1 MTATEREKNLYGCS
15 VQVVSRSEEQIEYK
29 LADKSGDVLM
39 TSYQIFPGVELIY
52 NDVHAKRCY
61 VERAPIGNYLEIN
74 HCREGRIEFAFHDDY
89 FYLTKGDFSLNVK
102 HESPH
107 ESYFP
112 LSHYHGVSVLIDLDR
127 APKNLNCIL
136 RDVNVCPKELSDKF
150 CKDSFCF
157 IARPTAKLEHLF
169 SDFYSVP
176 HNIRKGFFK
185 IKVLE
190 LLLHLFHYEDTSQNE
205 INKRSVKKSSVNL
218 AKNVCNYLTEHMDS
232 HITISELGEIFLVSQ
247 TTLKKSFKDVYGVS
261 IYAFIRSQKM
271 QVAALLLRQTECTVL
286 EIAGKCGYDNGSKF
300 ACAFKNVIGML
311 PNEYRNTH
319 VEEDILHFGAVY
331 VEK

>member
-1 MTATEREKNLYGCS
+1 MKDMTATEREKNLYGRS
-15 VQVVSRSEEQIEYK
+15 VQIVSRSEEQIVYK
-29 LADKSGDVLM
+29 LTDKSGDVLM

-52 NDVHAKRCY
+52 NDVHARRCY
-61 VERAPIGNYLEIN
+61 VERAPRGNYIEIN
-74 HCREGRIEFAFHDDY
+74 HCREGRIEFTFHEDY

-127 APKNLNCIL
+127 APENLNCIL
-136 RDVNVCPKELSDKF
+136 EDINVSPKVLGEKF
-150 CKDSFCF
+150 CNDSFCF
-157 IARPTAKLEHLF
+157 IARPTAQLEHLF
-169 SDFYSVP
+169 WELYSVP
-176 HNIRKGFFK
+176 ISIRKGFFK
-185 IKVLE
+185 NKVLE

-205 INKRSVKKSSVNL
+205 ICKRSVKKSSVNL
-218 AKNVCNYLTEHMDS
+218 AKNVCNYLTEHMES
-232 HITISELGEIFLVSQ
+232 HITITELGEIFHVSQ

-261 IYAFIRSQKM
+261 IYSFIRRQKM
-271 QVAALLLRQTECTVL
+271 QVAALLLRQTESTVL

-300 ACAFKNVIGML
+300 AGAFKNVIGMT

-319 VEEDILHFGAVY
+319 VEEDILHFRCLC
-331 VEK
+331 

>member
-1 MTATEREKNLYGCS
+1 MAVTEREKNLFGCS
-15 VQVVSRSEEQIEYK
+15 VQVVSRSEEEIVYK
-29 LADKSGDVLM
+29 LTDESGDVLM
-39 TSYQIFPGVELIY
+39 TSHQIFPGIELIY
-52 NDVHAKRCY
+52 NDVHARRCY
-61 VERAPIGNYLEIN
+61 VERALRGNYLEIN

-112 LSHYHGVSVLIDLDR
+112 LSHYLGVSILIDLDR
-127 APKNLNCIL
+127 APENLNCIL
-136 RDVNVCPKELSDKF
+136 GDINVCPQELANRF

-157 IARPTAKLEHLF
+157 IARPTAQLEYLF
-169 SDFYSVP
+169 SELYSVP

-190 LLLHLFHYEDTSQNE
+190 LLLHLFHYEDTAQNE
-205 INKRSVKKSSVNL
+205 ICKRSVKKSSVNL
-218 AKNVCNYLTEHMDS
+218 AKDICNYLTERMDS
-232 HITISELGEIFLVSQ
+232 HITITELGEIFHVSQ

-261 IYAFIRSQKM
+261 IYSFIRSQKM

-286 EIAGKCGYDNGSKF
+286 EIAGKFGYDNGSKF
-300 ACAFKNVIGML
+300 ACAFKNIIGMA
-311 PNEYRNTH
+311 PNEYRNSH
-319 VEEDILHFGAVY
+319 VEEHTALYA
-331 VEK
+331 EKRA